1 MKCRA
6 NKPKSE
12 SRYTILLFVLYSVAY
27 ALLDGGFTKEQ
38 TIKLMQNAEDCAT
51 SVLEDG
57 LKFRHIKQALK
68 DEYDFEITLSDRW

>member
-6 NKPKSE
+6 NRPKAE
-12 SRYTILLFVLYSVAY
+12 SRNTILLFILYAVAY
-27 ALLDGGFTKEQ
+27 AMLDSGYSREETV
-38 TIKLMQNAEDCAT
+38 KLMNNAESCAT

-68 DEYDFEITLSDRW
+68 EEYDFEICLKE

>member
-12 SRYTILLFVLYSVAY
+12 SRNMIILFVLYAVAY
-27 ALLDGGFTKEQ
+27 ALLDSGFSREQ

-51 SVLEDG
+51 SVLDDG

-68 DEYDFEITLSDRW
+68 EEYDFEITLK

>member
-6 NKPKSE
+6 NKPKNE
-12 SRYTILLFVLYSVAY
+12 SRNQILLFVLYSVAY
-27 ALLDGGFTKEQ
+27 ALLDSGFSREQ
-38 TIKLMQNAEDCAT
+38 TIKMMQNAEDCAT

-68 DEYDFEITLSDRW
+68 EEYDFEINLK

>member
-12 SRYTILLFVLYSVAY
+12 SRNQILLFVLYAVAY
-27 ALLDGGFTKEQ
+27 ALLDSGFSREE
-38 TIKLMQNAEDCAT
+38 TIKMMQNAEDCAT
-51 SVLEDG
+51 SVIDDG

-68 DEYDFEITLSDRW
+68 EEYDFEINLK

>member
-12 SRYTILLFVLYSVAY
+12 SRNQILLFVLYAVAY
-27 ALLDGGFTKEQ
+27 AMLDSGFSREE
-38 TIKLMQNAEDCAT
+38 TIKMMQNAEDCAT

-68 DEYDFEITLSDRW
+68 EEYDFEINLK

>member
-12 SRYTILLFVLYSVAY
+12 SRNTILLFVLYSVAY
-27 ALLDGGFTKEQ
+27 ALLDSGFSKEQ
-38 TIKLMQNAEDCAT
+38 TVKMLHNAEDCAT

-57 LKFRHIKQALK
+57 LKFRDIKKALK
-68 DEYDFEITLSDRW
+68 DEYDFEITLV

>member
-12 SRYTILLFVLYSVAY
+12 SRNQILLFVLYAVAY
-27 ALLDGGFTKEQ
+27 ALLDSGFSREQ
-38 TIKLMQNAEDCAT
+38 TIKMMQNAEDCAT

-68 DEYDFEITLSDRW
+68 EEYDFEINLK

>member
-6 NKPKSE
+6 NKPKTE
-12 SRYTILLFVLYSVAY
+12 SRNQILLFVLYSVAY
-27 ALLDGGFTKEQ
+27 ALLDSGFSREQ
-38 TIKLMQNAEDCAT
+38 TIKMMQNAEDCAT

-68 DEYDFEITLSDRW
+68 EEYDFEINLK